1 MIEQSLNQVAD
12 ALRTHADALRT
23 LAAVL
28 SVRPAAN
35 AERFSE
41 DHAEAVD
48 RSKEAVTAEAEA
60 MQAEPELRLTPK
72 AERTQPVKAAKVKP
86 GEDSMDPP
94 FEPQVFATKTEP
106 KAESGKA
113 ESGSA
118 SVAERASPA
127 KLKTLED
134 ARALGVRIL
143 KAEGADVLRG
153 LLKDA
158 GVEKITKLAGEQLTA
173 FCANAEKVLGV
184 KEA

>member
-1 MIEQSLNQVAD
+1 MIEQSLNRLAD
-12 ALRTHADALRT
+12 ALRTHADALRA

-28 SVRPAAN
+28 SVRSAN

-41 DHAEAVD
+41 DRAEAVD

-60 MQAEPELRLTPK
+60 MQAEPELQLTPK
-72 AERTQPVKAAKVKP
+72 AERTQLVKATKVKP
-86 GEDSMDPP
+86 EEDPMDPP
-94 FEPQVFATKTEP
+94 FEPQVFAQKNEL

-113 ESGSA
+113 KSGSA
-118 SVAERASPA
+118 SVAEQAAPA
-127 KLKTLED
+127 KLKTLDD

-143 KAEGADVLRG
+143 KAEGVDVLRG

-158 GVEKITKLAGEQLTA
+158 GVEKVTKLAGEQLTA